1 MAQQELVCPQLAPHQ
16 LRRHLLPEP
25 PQALR
30 VAGRQVDVHRAV
42 DQRLPVLP
50 HGGDEL
56 RHILEVALGGDG
68 RFHAVGAAPGHAVLV
83 LRVVE
88 DAIFLGG
95 GHLPGID
102 AQGDAAFLPQM
113 AEQGQLLRG
122 GGIAAQ
128 GQGAV
133 IQGATD
139 IEIRVELH
147 GSGGDKVQ
155 EILGPG
161 LLNLRLCFVFL
172 FLLYFLRHFPSP
184 TSLRRSSQTIPW
196 SRPADNIPPAG
207 A

>member
-1 MAQQELVCPQLAPHQ
+1 MAQQELVGPQLAPHQ

-25 PQALR
+25 TQALR
-30 VAGRQVDVHRAV
+30 VTGCQVDVHRAV

-113 AEQGQLLRG
+113 A
-122 GGIAAQ
+122 
-128 GQGAV
+128 
-133 IQGATD
+133 
-139 IEIRVELH
+139 
-147 GSGGDKVQ
+147 
-155 EILGPG
+155 
-161 LLNLRLCFVFL
+161 
-172 FLLYFLRHFPSP
+172 
-184 TSLRRSSQTIPW
+184 
-196 SRPADNIPPAG
+196 
-207 A
+207 